1 MEKPAHCGPI
11 VREDNVM
18 KRNRAIVCT
27 LSLFV
32 LLGLFA
38 GCSAQPQS
46 SHREA
51 IPFTEGQLYAAAY
64 LGYQQIEDLD
74 YYVQQY
80 LDSDELPVHYLS
92 SGDYYLIIPRY
103 SGMELSLYRNDFD
116 TSEPILIYRDPDC
129 QPFLLQCNASDIF
142 ADATIRLTWEDET
155 VEFSPFLSLKDG
167 SVEIGDRGLDLTA
180 GTETQQAES

>member
-1 MEKPAHCGPI
+1 MAEHFRFPC
-11 VREDNVM
+11 
-18 KRNRAIVCT
+18 KRHQFI
-27 LSLFV
+27 LFV
-32 LLGLFA
+32 STLLVLAALLA
-38 GCSAQPQS
+38 GCSAQSPS
-46 SHREA
+46 SRREA

-92 SGDYYLIIPRY
+92 AGDYYLIIPRY

-116 TSEPILIYRDPDC
+116 TSEPILIYQDPDC
-129 QPFLLQCNASDIF
+129 QPFLLQCNVSDIF

-180 GTETQQAES
+180 GTEIQQAGA

>member
-1 MEKPAHCGPI
+1 MAENFRFPC
-11 VREDNVM
+11 
-18 KRNRAIVCT
+18 KRHQFI
-27 LSLFV
+27 
-32 LLGLFA
+32 LFA
-38 GCSAQPQS
+38 STLLVLAALLVGCSAQSQS
-46 SHREA
+46 SRQEA

-80 LDSDELPVHYLS
+80 LDSDQLPVHYLS

-116 TSEPILIYRDPDC
+116 TSEPILIYQAPDC
-129 QPFLLQCNASDIF
+129 RPFLLQCNASDIF

>member
-1 MEKPAHCGPI
+1 MAEHFRCPC
-11 VREDNVM
+11 
-18 KRNRAIVCT
+18 KRHQFILFAST
-27 LSLFV
+27 LLV
-32 LLGLFA
+32 LAALLA
-38 GCSAQPQS
+38 GCSAQSQS
-46 SHREA
+46 SRQEA

-64 LGYQQIEDLD
+64 LGYQQMEDLD

-80 LDSDELPVHYLS
+80 LDSDQLPVHYLS

-155 VEFSPFLSLKDG
+155 VEFSLFLSLKDG

-180 GTETQQAES
+180 GSETKQADS

>member
-1 MEKPAHCGPI
+1 MAENFRCPC
-11 VREDNVM
+11 
-18 KRNRAIVCT
+18 KRHQFI
-27 LSLFV
+27 
-32 LLGLFA
+32 LFA
-38 GCSAQPQS
+38 STLLVLAALLVGCSAQPQS
-46 SHREA
+46 SRQEA

-80 LDSDELPVHYLS
+80 LDSDQLPVHYLS

-116 TSEPILIYRDPDC
+116 TSEPILIYQDPDC

-180 GTETQQAES
+180 GTEIQQAGA